1 MVKNLKR
8 LKKQT
13 ERELGKAEGQRYMY
27 SVSTQCLSV
36 LHTCTVLFFREI
48 NF

>member
-13 ERELGKAEGQRYMY
+13 ERELGKAEGQRSVFVNLFKIWEWITY
-27 SVSTQCLSV
+27 S
-36 LHTCTVLFFREI
+36 
-48 NF
+48 

>member
-13 ERELGKAEGQRYMY
+13 ERELGKAEGQR
-27 SVSTQCLSV
+27 SVCMTHLFGSGIPV
-36 LHTCTVLFFREI
+36 LVF
-48 NF
+48 